1 MTISQRQHILI
12 LVEEDMSEKL
22 TENKRVELS
31 RYLADNGL
39 IVAYNEINKEIPDM
53 ALVAGS
59 LRRFAGDLQQKLT
72 DANQKLELLEG

>member
-1 MTISQRQHILI
+1 MI

>member
-1 MTISQRQHILI
+1 
-12 LVEEDMSEKL
+12 MSEKL

>member
-1 MTISQRQHILI
+1 
-12 LVEEDMSEKL
+12 MSEKL

-59 LRRFAGDLQQKLT
+59 LRRFAGDIQQKLT

>member
-1 MTISQRQHILI
+1 
-12 LVEEDMSEKL
+12 VEEDMSEKL